1 VDMIKLRAWWWHRQ
15 GLDGALS
22 GADPGAVLARTGW
35 ARSVGG
41 ANPYLTLFARAGT
54 SRAAADAAV
63 KAMEIYE
70 LPAARGCTYVLPA
83 EHFALG
89 LQVGRGA
96 PEADLRVLEKLGVD
110 RAEIDVLC
118 TAVCATLD
126 GAGPMDPAQLKNALG
141 DAVRNLGEEGRKRG
155 QTTTLPAAL
164 GLLQAAGEIRRVPAN
179 GRLDQQRYGY
189 VRWTPPT
196 TGLDITGARAEL
208 ARLFFE
214 WIGPASM
221 AHLRWFTAFSAA
233 NAKAAVAGLDLVDV
247 GGGLLAPPALAKEY
261 GQFAPPA
268 QPRYA
273 LLAGIDALILLRRDV
288 PALLDAGD
296 AALPIPG
303 DPARQM
309 GVLPDLPDHPIV
321 DRGRVIGLWQYDVHA
336 GEIVWWLFGSG
347 AGSGGAGGGG
357 AGDDALREAIGRTTA
372 FVRDELGDARSFS
385 LDSPQ
390 SRAPRVAALRA
401 AAP

>member
-1 VDMIKLRAWWWHRQ
+1 MDMIKLRAWWWHRQ

-261 GQFAPPA
+261 AQFAPPG

-347 AGSGGAGGGG
+347 AGGGAGSGG